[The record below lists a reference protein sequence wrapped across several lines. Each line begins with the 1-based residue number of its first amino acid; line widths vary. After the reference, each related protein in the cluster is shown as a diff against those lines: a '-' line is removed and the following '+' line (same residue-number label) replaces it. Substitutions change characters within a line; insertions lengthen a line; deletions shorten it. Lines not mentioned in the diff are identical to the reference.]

1 MSESSPKARALRG
14 GGADRKLLTPAKM
27 LVPSRSKSS
36 SADSAQAE
44 IIRNIRAEGSKIR
57 STMVAELR
65 SASSS
70 ATEPSTSS
78 RGSRSRS
85 ASEDRGSSTRA
96 KTSSASAASSS
107 LPAAAPEGK
116 KRRGRPPKSDVQEQA
131 SVHYD
136 HHLTVAAM
144 CFLTLPGTVCILTKY
159 LLQPNDCKIVLIC
172 TLSPTELSC
181 CRVQNIWH
189 GNNQLLAKLLP
200 SAGRISFWC
209 LLLQKRPFR
218 LSMT

>member
-1 MSESSPKARALRG
+1 MSEGPPKARVSLRG

-27 LVPSRSKSS
+27 LVPSRSKSA
-36 SADSAQAE
+36 SADSGQAE

-65 SASSS
+65 SVSS

-96 KTSSASAASSS
+96 KTSSASVPSSS
-107 LPAAAPEGK
+107 PAATEGK

-131 SVHYD
+131 SLHYD
-136 HHLTVAAM
+136 YQLTVAAM
-144 CFLTLPGTVCILTKY
+144 CLLPLSFIIYLPGTRTKCP
-159 LLQPNDCKIVLIC
+159 LQPNECVILYSIA
-172 TLSPTELSC
+172 
-181 CRVQNIWH
+181 N
-189 GNNQLLAKLLP
+189 
-200 SAGRISFWC
+200 
-209 LLLQKRPFR
+209 
-218 LSMT
+218 